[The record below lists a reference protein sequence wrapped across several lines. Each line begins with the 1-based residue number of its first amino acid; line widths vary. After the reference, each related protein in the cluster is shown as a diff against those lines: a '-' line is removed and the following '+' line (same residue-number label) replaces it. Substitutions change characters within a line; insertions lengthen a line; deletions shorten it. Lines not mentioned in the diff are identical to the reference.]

1 MKEYEYLFEP
11 LYHAFN
17 RHNIRFENL
26 INYKFNHTNVSDV
39 ADNNVAIPIECSIID
54 LATPRPID
62 ELYLN
67 YYTNYGTFETI
78 LLDKQPNGTYSGAIP
93 PQPDASRVHY

>member
-1 MKEYEYLFEP
+1 MDEYEYLFEP

-17 RHNIRFENL
+17 RHNIGFDNL
-26 INYKFNHTNVSDV
+26 INYKFSHSNVDDV
-39 ADNNVAIPIECSIID
+39 ADNTEPIPISCAIID

-67 YYTNYGTFETI
+67 YYTNYGTNESI
-78 LLDKQPNGTYSGAIP
+78 LLEKQSDGTYTGAIP
-93 PQPDASRVHY
+93 PQPDASRIHY